1 MNTHKMFLRDRNT
14 TVQDMNRMTERDIVA
29 SICGAMDGTVQ
40 RHLRRI
46 ALMLLL
52 VGGMVNGA
60 WATPTFIVL
69 NCEM

>member
-14 TVQDMNRMTERDIVA
+14 TVQDMNRMTRRHIVA
-29 SICGAMDGTVQ
+29 SICGAMDGAVQ

-52 VGGMVNGA
+52 VGGMTSEAFVV
-60 WATPTFIVL
+60 IS
-69 NCEM
+69 